1 MITPLRYDAS
11 VEVPE
16 KDEAKT
22 QAELIEQL
30 LKISKTTRTDEKEAL
45 RSVHA
50 KSHGLL
56 QATVSI
62 LENPPE
68 LAQGL
73 FAKPGKYDAVMRFST
88 SPGDLLPDSVSTP
101 RGLALRVLDVEGASL
116 PDSHP
121 GVQDFLLVTGKAF
134 SAPDAKHFAA
144 NLKLLAG
151 TTDKAEGLK
160 VALSAALRA
169 AESALESVGGE
180 SATFKSLG
188 GYPET
193 HILGESFFSQVPVR
207 FGDYIA
213 KIGVVPVSPEL
224 TALTDLPLDLNEE
237 FDALRQAVRGFFAA
251 HGGVWEIR
259 AQLCTNLKDMPVE
272 DASKPWPEDKSP
284 YVTVARIEAAPQE
297 SYGDEQVAAIDKATA
312 FSPWNGLD
320 AHRPLGSINRVRKAA
335 YEASARFRLSANGCP
350 FHAAAAE

>member
-1 MITPLRYDAS
+1 MHTPLRYDAS

-30 LKISKTTRTDEKEAL
+30 LKISKTTRADEKEAL

-56 QATVSI
+56 GATI
-62 LENPPE
+62 TIPANLPPQ

-73 FAKPGKYDAVMRFST
+73 FAKSGKHDAVMRFST

-101 RGLALRVLDVEGASL
+101 RGLALRILDVEGAAL

-144 NLKLLAG
+144 NLKLLAA

-160 VALSAALRA
+160 IALSAALRT
-169 AESALESVGGE
+169 AEGALETVGGE
-180 SATFKSLG
+180 SATLKTLG

-193 HILGESFFSQVPVR
+193 HILGESFFSQVPIR

-224 TALTDLPLDLNEE
+224 TALTDLPLNLNDE
-237 FDALRQAVRGFFAA
+237 FDALRQAVRSFFAA

-272 DASKPWPEDKSP
+272 DASKPWPEDDSP
-284 YVTVARIEAAPQE
+284 YVTVARIEAAAQE
-297 SYGDEQVAAIDKATA
+297 SYADAQVAAIDKGAA
-312 FSPWNGLD
+312 FSPWNGLE
-320 AHRPLGSINRVRKAA
+320 AHRPLGSINRVRKAVYDTLA
-335 YEASARFRLSANGCP
+335 KARLSANGCP
-350 FHAAAAE
+350 FHADAA